1 MELYHLHL
9 KNYKRDKWQVGKE
22 LIINDNFNNRLYDK
36 VYNHN
41 VGVETKKYDKLAKEL
56 NDKLK
61 LSGYQE
67 TGKTTTISS
76 LIDVCLYLSSIN
88 IEEIGYNDKNTL
100 LKLLKDSRNIIHS
113 SSLFNRE
120 LALENYRLVNNK
132 ELPSRLHSI
141 FLTGEEAIDYW
152 THMLKDDD
160 LELYRIEI
168 DSNNGNLFLSNQDY
182 LPGVEESYGYSYNN
196 AFRYWN
202 PNLKKDDKLSR
213 EYLYQGKIKILSKEA
228 EFRKSEF

>member
-88 IEEIGYNDKNTL
+88 IEHFL
-100 LKLLKDSRNIIHS
+100 
-113 SSLFNRE
+113 
-120 LALENYRLVNNK
+120 NY
-132 ELPSRLHSI
+132 
-141 FLTGEEAIDYW
+141 
-152 THMLKDDD
+152 
-160 LELYRIEI
+160 
-168 DSNNGNLFLSNQDY
+168 
-182 LPGVEESYGYSYNN
+182 
-196 AFRYWN
+196 
-202 PNLKKDDKLSR
+202 
-213 EYLYQGKIKILSKEA
+213 
-228 EFRKSEF
+228 